1 MYSLLT
7 GARVSMLRTV
17 DWCPACF
24 MSAFA
29 LHTWTDIPPCGGGYG
44 PAKST
49 FINESPAPQPER
61 DQPPELPIPGEPS
74 IVHFARAFD
83 IRVAENNPFDA
94 RSREQQVA
102 DQRGQLTAHH

>member
-44 PAKST
+44 PTKST
-49 FINESPAPQPER
+49 FINESPAPQLER
-61 DQPPELPIPGEPS
+61 DQRPELQIHGAPS
-74 IVHFARAFD
+74 IVHFDQAFD
-83 IRVAENNPFDA
+83 IRLAENTA
-94 RSREQQVA
+94 LEAGSRQQQIA
-102 DQRGQLTAHH
+102 DELAKLTPE